1 MEGQHIRA
9 KRKPELVRSE
19 NVAENG
25 KRGSKDWGQKVGKF
39 GLRAGYAKCGT
50 KTPKAGFL
58 VHFAPGYRRPANAG
72 F

>member
-39 GLRAGYAKCGT
+39 GLRKIRKVWYKNPQSRVSC
-50 KTPKAGFL
+50 PL
-58 VHFAPGYRRPANAG
+58 CPRLSPPS
-72 F
+72 